1 MIMQNTKIKYIEW
14 NKWQKKTFHW
24 LLFTFLI
31 PAYYSFGTHTKLIN
45 LRLQS
50 HQKYLTAAN
59 VDHPIARDENMIP
72 KRPFIF
78 TKMDKPAR
86 PMTGSKQ
93 YPTKK
98 SSI

>member
-1 MIMQNTKIKYIEW
+1 MAEKNIPLTYIHFSNSSILFIWNSNKI
-14 NKWQKKTFHW
+14 H
-24 LLFTFLI
+24 
-31 PAYYSFGTHTKLIN
+31 

-72 KRPFIF
+72 RRPFIF

>member
-1 MIMQNTKIKYIEW
+1 MAEKNIPLAFIHFSNTSILFIRNSYKI
-14 NKWQKKTFHW
+14 QK
-24 LLFTFLI
+24 
-31 PAYYSFGTHTKLIN
+31 
-45 LRLQS
+45 S

-93 YPTKK
+93 YPINK